1 MQSSPRGIIDAAAYL
16 AEERGRDEK
25 HVFWDGEVFA
35 MAGGSPTHNLLV
47 AAVLGELRAHL
58 RGRSCQPY
66 GSGQRIG
73 LPGGKLA
80 GPRRYVYPDAS
91 VVCRPVLLDP
101 DDQDAI
107 LNPSLVVEVLS
118 ASTEAFDRGDKF
130 LGYRSLESLTDY
142 LLISQTVAQV
152 EHYARSNK
160 AEWVLRTYGP
170 MDTIDVRSLGWAP
183 RVRDLYE
190 GVLDTGD
197 P

>member
-1 MQSSPRGIIDAAAYL
+1 
-16 AEERGRDEK
+16 
-25 HVFWDGEVFA
+25 
-35 MAGGSPTHNLLV
+35 
-47 AAVLGELRAHL
+47 
-58 RGRSCQPY
+58 
-66 GSGQRIG
+66 
-73 LPGGKLA
+73 
-80 GPRRYVYPDAS
+80 
-91 VVCRPVLLDP
+91 VLLDP